1 MAIAHREPSFGGP
14 PLSAFVEPQFSQV
27 MDIGVQ
33 HIAFTRLQSVVV
45 EDILYVAD
53 GIAEGALAE
62 LVFGELPI
70 QVRKML

>member
-1 MAIAHREPSFGGP
+1 
-14 PLSAFVEPQFSQV
+14 V
-27 MDIGVQ
+27 DIGVQ

-53 GIAEGALAE
+53 GVAERALAE
-62 LVFGELPI
+62 LVLGELPV